1 MNFYFTS
8 LKKNHQLSLTM
19 INELFENLP
28 TEIAFMILTYQPNE
42 TAVMI
47 NNNYKKKQMAGIV
60 REMSYRFDDF
70 YKHLNFPYSDNSDDT
85 FYDFFFGIA
94 IPEYVSEGFYIM
106 SESSKPPK
114 VSVRPDDDDDDDDDD
129 E

>member
-1 MNFYFTS
+1 
-8 LKKNHQLSLTM
+8 M

-47 NNNYKKKQMAGIV
+47 NDYNKKKQMEGIV

-70 YKHLNFPYSDNSDDT
+70 DEHLNFPYSDNSDDT
-85 FYDFFFGIA
+85 FYDFFFGWM
-94 IPEYVSEGFYIM
+94 IPQYVSEGFYIM
-106 SESSKPPK
+106 PENSKPPK
-114 VSVRPDDDDDDDDDD
+114 VSVRDDDD